1 MNPLL
6 AGAVTLLLMVDVSV
20 SVDDDEYATQ
30 RDGIAAAFLDP
41 GVQRSVIGAGGACV
55 AYVEWAADQKVVVGW
70 TPLLTAG
77 DMIGFA
83 GRMAAVQRSSRGV
96 TRVDAALNFASSVVG
111 TSPCG
116 GRIVVDVS
124 GDGCQYGAGD
134 TAPALDRLRGL
145 GAQVNGLTILGDPRV
160 AVDCRGM
167 ELDDWYRAHVAV
179 DGFVIVADGFDDFR
193 RTLIQKLRMEIA
205 GWRGSKDFAR

>member
-20 SVDDDEYATQ
+20 SVDDAEYATQ

-41 GVQRSVIGAGGACV
+41 GVQRSIVGAGGACV

-70 TPLLTAG
+70 TPLLTMA
-77 DMIGFA
+77 DMVGFA
-83 GRMAAVQRSSRGV
+83 GRMASVQRSSRGV
-96 TRVDAALNFASSVVG
+96 TRMDAALNFASSVVG

-134 TAPALDRLRGL
+134 TSGALERLRGM

-160 AVDCRGM
+160 AIDCGGL
-167 ELDDWYRAHVAV
+167 ELDDWYREHVAV
-179 DGFVIVADGFDDFR
+179 DGFVIVASGFEDFGR
-193 RTLIQKLRMEIA
+193 AMRQKLAMEVA
-205 GWRGSKDFAR
+205 GVR